1 MVVLGGGGLLLLSEV
16 SLYGSRGVVLC
27 GVEGV
32 AKERALLLVLR
43 TSLIRNNPPS

>member
-1 MVVLGGGGLLLLSEV
+1 MVVLGEGLCLGSEV
-16 SLYGSRGVVLC
+16 PVYRGRGGVLC
-27 GVEGV
+27 SVEGV